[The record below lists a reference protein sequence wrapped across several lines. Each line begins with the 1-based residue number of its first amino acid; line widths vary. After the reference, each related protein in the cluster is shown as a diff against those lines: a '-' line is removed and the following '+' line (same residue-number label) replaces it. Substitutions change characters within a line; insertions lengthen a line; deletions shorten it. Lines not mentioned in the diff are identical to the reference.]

1 MLKDYLIENQPL
13 FYRIILNEFQQNKIP
28 HAYLLSGKNTDK
40 ALEFLMMSLV
50 CDDTLACETCIDCQK
65 VKNHQYA
72 DIIEIN
78 GDEET
83 IKKVHIENIQST
95 FKKSSLEG
103 KCKIYVIKRIENAT
117 KEAMNALLKIL
128 EEPIAGIY
136 AVFTTQNINK
146 VLPTIISRCQVI
158 EMKPDN
164 RITLKKEL
172 IEEGYDQEK
181 ANILSLLI
189 NDKNKIKEIDENE
202 FDDIKVEVLNF
213 VEDLF
218 LHRENLIINTQIH
231 LMKNHNN
238 KEDIRLFL
246 NMLILALK
254 DMFHVKHNKD
264 IVFINHVEIFQSFQ
278 YDNDDLIKK
287 IELILETLN
296 LIDSNANLPLL
307 MDSMMYRL

>member
-1 MLKDYLIENQPL
+1 MLKDYLMESQPL
-13 FYRIILNEFQQNKIP
+13 FYRIIANQFQQNKIP
-28 HAYLLSGKNTDK
+28 HAYLLSGKNVDK
-40 ALEFLMMSLV
+40 PLEFLKMSLI
-50 CDDTLACETCIDCQK
+50 CDNTLACETCIDCQK
-65 VKNHQYA
+65 VKKHQYA

-78 GDEET
+78 GHNET
-83 IKKVHIENIQST
+83 IKKGHIENIQST

-103 KCKIYVIKRIENAT
+103 KCKIYIIERIENAT

-128 EEPIAGIY
+128 EEPIEGIY
-136 AVFTTQNINK
+136 AIFTTQNINK

-158 EMKPDN
+158 EIKPDN
-164 RITLKKEL
+164 KTVLKNEL
-172 IEEGYDQEK
+172 IKEGFDQEK
-181 ANILSLLI
+181 ANLLSTLM
-189 NDKNKIKEIDENE
+189 NDKAKILELDENY
-202 FDDIKVEVLNF
+202 FDDIRVEVLNF

-238 KEDIRLFL
+238 KDDIKLFL
-246 NMLILALK
+246 NMLIIALK
-254 DMFHVKHNKD
+254 DMFHVKHNKN
-264 IVFINHVEIFQSFQ
+264 IVFINHVEMFQSFQ
-278 YDNDDLIKK
+278 YDNDELIKK

>member
-28 HAYLLSGKNTDK
+28 HAYLLSGKNVEK
-40 ALEFLMMSLV
+40 PLEFLKMSLI
-50 CDDTLACETCIDCQK
+50 CDETLACETCLDCQK
-65 VKNHQYA
+65 VKNHQYT
-72 DIIEIN
+72 DIIEVN
-78 GDEET
+78 GYEEI
-83 IKKVHIENIQST
+83 IKKAHIENIQST

-103 KCKIYVIKRIENAT
+103 KYKIYIIERIENAT
-117 KEAMNALLKIL
+117 KEAMNSLLKML
-128 EEPIAGIY
+128 EEPTEGIY
-136 AVFTTQNINK
+136 AIFTTQNINK

-158 EMKPDN
+158 EIKLDN
-164 RITLKKEL
+164 RNILKKEL
-172 IEEGYDQEK
+172 LEEGVEIEK
-181 ANILSLLI
+181 ANILSILM
-189 NDKNKIKEIDENE
+189 NDKDRILELDENN

-231 LMKNHNN
+231 LMKNHSN
-238 KEDIRLFL
+238 KEDIKLFL
-246 NMLILALK
+246 NILIIALK

-264 IVFINHVEIFQSFQ
+264 IAFINHIEMFQSFQ

-287 IELILETLN
+287 IELVLETLN
-296 LIDSNANLPLL
+296 LVDSNANLPLL